1 MSVSS
6 QHRKLNR
13 PARPQSIMAKSTKG
27 HYTTLS
33 VSSKTSFDSKASK
46 NELQLK
52 SSLAHKLRT
61 DIMRMKTE
69 DVHTDLQFLGGTY
82 MTGGHKIMLK
92 CRTRG
97 LIPESLIHTSD
108 RSQPVI
114 PVNPQTQD
122 ELRDL
127 VEMLY
132 TYEEVDADFIFSHL
146 KIDQSRMNE
155 KECNDQALHIS
166 HNHQKEVNKGELN
179 DLDSSHETR
188 TSVPKSADFQDIGES
203 LSMNKRW
210 TIEEVLSQNI
220 LTVPESHIVHTE
232 SQAVSALQIL
242 PIIDDPASPLL
253 QSGEGDSLYVQT
265 SNDKDLAHGFDNQ
278 VVHEESMKDDRRV
291 KYVHDKTVSEEPT
304 LLFYRPV
311 SRLGADLLWG
321 YLQRV
326 DPDCCLQV
334 EGERYPAHKCILAA
348 RCQYFNAM
356 FTGAWSEGQEMD
368 VELQGVRASSVHYL
382 LLYLYGAMV
391 EVPASDLVSVIQMSD
406 MFGMEGLKELLAFQM
421 SQNLCHFFHKPCQRC
436 AQAVSDVLPI
446 AYQYNLSKL
455 FNQCLKWTAK
465 HFRRVFEVP
474 SFATLPA
481 LFVDECTKLIIE
493 QMCVDNIIQ
502 IILDAHDLTC
512 CLQQSRRAEHL
523 QLKAARIL
531 DAAIRFS
538 AANFPAIVHSSRFLS
553 WSKGGAWCVD
563 MLEESF
569 GMAVTLMPVEASC
582 DVYITLRTLLKSTE
596 AQEEKTDLAAL
607 GGDEA
612 KRLLQKLI
620 DRCEWY
626 IHRYIH
632 HIMQCPG
639 WASLSSDLQQD
650 LLHKSCFVPVNTST
664 SSAKQPLEEDCAGTC
679 QRVTKRTDGQT
690 DISHKMSEQMNR
702 RNTAVK
708 GLETEPQISVRK
720 TSQRKVPSLKEI
732 KSGKEKLRT
741 PTRSVAR
748 SHSVEADRTKIP
760 ASDITP
766 HSHKTTVMGETRSE
780 NTPFD
785 GMSQNTKSVK
795 ITSEPRAQE
804 TEDNHGFPLRNC
816 EAKSDWLDVCGLNV
830 EAIMSINQNIDSIT
844 TVPPTECVVVPVVQK
859 LDVQFEIPTD

>member
-188 TSVPKSADFQDIGES
+188 TSVPK
-203 LSMNKRW
+203 
-210 TIEEVLSQNI
+210 
-220 LTVPESHIVHTE
+220 
-232 SQAVSALQIL
+232 
-242 PIIDDPASPLL
+242 
-253 QSGEGDSLYVQT
+253 
-265 SNDKDLAHGFDNQ
+265 
-278 VVHEESMKDDRRV
+278 
-291 KYVHDKTVSEEPT
+291 
-304 LLFYRPV
+304 PV

-664 SSAKQPLEEDCAGTC
+664 SSAKQSLIARKSVRVLQKTIVTSAQVLHDIDPSLFPSLPQPLEEDCAGTC